1 MRISKFLFL
10 VFSLTFFACLYVW
23 QQTKIFTLAYAVQKN
38 EELFKD
44 LLDKNSLLR
53 YNLKKN
59 TSLVRVGAKI
69 PSSGDFQIPDNYFL
83 VKLSLPKPERSEA
96 KLVSVKKES
105 LIARLFSIKTEV
117 QAKTINP

>member
-10 VFSLTFFACLYVW
+10 VFPLTFFACLYVW
-23 QQTKIFTLAYAVQKN
+23 QQTKIFTLAYVVQKD
-38 EELFKD
+38 EEFFKD

-59 TSLVRVGAKI
+59 SSLVSIGAKI
-69 PSSGDFQIPDNYFL
+69 LSSGDFQMPDNYFL

-96 KLVSVKKES
+96 KLVSVKKGS
-105 LIARLFSIKTEV
+105 LIARLFSVKTEA
-117 QAKTINP
+117 QAKTSNP